1 MILYPSVDKLLE
13 RVDSRYKLIALGAK
27 RAHELEQGA
36 LPTLA
41 HFDSVKPIGQAFEE
55 IEAGNVV
62 IDEEATKLEAEQLA
76 D

>member
-36 LPTLA
+36 LPTFA

-62 IDEEATKLEAEQLA
+62 IDEEATKLEAKHLA

>member
-41 HFDSVKPIGQAFEE
+41 
-55 IEAGNVV
+55 
-62 IDEEATKLEAEQLA
+62 
-76 D
+76 